1 MVDLRAAEEAKRGGL
16 PRHRQAKVAGDDHRS
31 FDGDVVLRRLRRA
44 SVPAERHLHRTDQ
57 ATTGAGSSRLLLGSW
72 LSIVLLGPFV
82 IPVANKD
89 SSPAVIY
96 IPVV

>member
-31 FDGDVVLRRLRRA
+31 SDGDVVLRRLRWPS

-57 ATTGAGSSRLLLGSW
+57 ATTGAGNRLLLGSW